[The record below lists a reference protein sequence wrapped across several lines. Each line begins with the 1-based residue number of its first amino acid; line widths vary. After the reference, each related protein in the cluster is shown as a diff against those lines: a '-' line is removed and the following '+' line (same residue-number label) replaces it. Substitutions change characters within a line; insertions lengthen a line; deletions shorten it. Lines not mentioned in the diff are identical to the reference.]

1 MKPYTIKIVYAT
13 ILLYIYLIYFLHIF
27 SIVCV
32 STAVFKKGNTG
43 PHSRARS
50 SRHTLFVCLHVLET
64 FKDKVISIK
73 THSQLFLEATNH
85 LPINSILKLI
95 NNVSSFIRLSIKP

>member
-13 ILLYIYLIYFLHIF
+13 ILLYIFYIYFYIF
-27 SIVCV
+27 FIVFV